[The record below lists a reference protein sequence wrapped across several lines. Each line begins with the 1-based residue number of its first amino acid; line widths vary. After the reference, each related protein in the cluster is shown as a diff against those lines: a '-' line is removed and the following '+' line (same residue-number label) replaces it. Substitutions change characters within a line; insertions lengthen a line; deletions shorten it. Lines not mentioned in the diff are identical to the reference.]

1 MFLITKELQF
11 IQMFKDFPLKQLD
24 TKDFPRPLREI
35 PQPPKSLYIR
45 GQLPHPD
52 FKRLCVV
59 GSRKYTPY
67 GKQVCE
73 KLIEGLRGYP
83 VAIVSG
89 LALGID
95 SIAHESA
102 LKAGLPTIAVPG
114 SGLGENVLYPRSN
127 SGLAFDILRHDG
139 CLFSEFEEH
148 FKATNYSFPQRNRIM
163 AGLSDAVLIIE
174 AEIKSGTLITAKLA
188 TDYNRDVLTV
198 PQNIF
203 SSTSEGPVMLM
214 RLGATLIAT
223 SEDILEALHIEI
235 KDKEFKTK
243 SLFLDLN
250 DDEKLLVE
258 TLRIPLSRDEIILET
273 NWDASK
279 LAQIMTLLEIKGVIK
294 ENGGRVYLS

>member
-1 MFLITKELQF
+1 MLHDFPIKQLDK
-11 IQMFKDFPLKQLD
+11 KDFPL
-24 TKDFPRPLREI
+24 PLLEI
-35 PQPPKSLYIR
+35 PQPPDALYIR
-45 GQLPHPD
+45 GQLPHKD

-59 GSRKYTPY
+59 GSRKYSTY
-67 GKQVCE
+67 GKDVCE

-102 LKAGLPTIAVPG
+102 LRAELPNIGVPG
-114 SGLGENVLYPRSN
+114 SGLGEDVLYPRSN
-127 SGLAFDILRHDG
+127 TGLAFDILRHNG
-139 CLFSEFEEH
+139 CLLSEFEEH

-203 SSTSEGPVMLM
+203 SSTSEGPTMLL
-214 RLGATLIAT
+214 RLGATPIAT
-223 SEDILEALHIEI
+223 SADILEALHIEI

-243 SLFLDLN
+243 SLFIDLS
-250 DDEKLLVE
+250 DDEKTLVE
-258 TLRIPLSRDEIILET
+258 ALHSPLSRDEIISAIG
-273 NWDASK
+273 WDVSK

-294 ENGGRVYLS
+294 ESGGKVYLA

>member
-1 MFLITKELQF
+1 MFQ
-11 IQMFKDFPLKQLD
+11 DFPLKKLD
-24 TKDFPRPLREI
+24 TRDFPLPLLEI
-35 PQPPKSLYIR
+35 PQPPKILNIR

-83 VAIVSG
+83 VVIVSG
-89 LALGID
+89 LSLGID

-114 SGLGENVLYPRSN
+114 SGLGEDVLYPRSN
-127 SGLAFDILRHDG
+127 TGLALDILRHNG
-139 CLFSEFEEH
+139 CLLSEFYER

-163 AGLSDAVLIIE
+163 AGLSDAVLVIE

-203 SSTSEGPVMLM
+203 SSTSEGPTMLL
-214 RLGATLIAT
+214 RLGATPVAT
-223 SEDILEALHIEI
+223 SLDILEALHIEI
-235 KDKEFKTK
+235 EDREFKTK
-243 SLFLDLN
+243 SLFIDLN
-250 DDEKLLVE
+250 DDEKLIVE
-258 TLRIPLSRDEIILET
+258 TLSIPKSRDEIISET
-273 NWDASK
+273 DWDVSK
-279 LAQIMTLLEIKGVIK
+279 LTQIMTLLEIKGVIK
-294 ENGGRVYLS
+294 ENGGKIYLA